1 MFFKVGVPKSF
12 AIFAGKSLCWNLFL
26 IKLQVWRLAISMKKW
41 LQHRCFP
48 ANPTQVFSCE
58 YCKKFDHSFFYRTS
72 TVATFAIGRSRSG
85 VTGVN
90 QGNEEKGS
98 ESKISLCYPRGLRFP
113 SDLPTVQKIN
123 FSVKV
128 FFSKYDQ
135 IRRKLRIWSHLLKKY
150 LMENLI
156 FCAVAARE
164 GA

>member
-1 MFFKVGVPKSF
+1 MLESIFNKV
-12 AIFAGKSLCWNLFL
+12 AGLKACNFHE
-26 IKLQVWRLAISMKKW
+26 KMT
-41 LQHRCFP
+41 P
-48 ANPTQVFSCE
+48 AQVFSCE
-58 YCKKFDHSFFYRTS
+58 SNTSFFLFFHSFFYRTS

-85 VTGVN
+85 ATGVN

-113 SDLPTVQKIN
+113 SDLPTVQKMN

-128 FFSKYDQ
+128 FFSKCDQ
-135 IRRKLRIWSHLLKKY
+135 IRRKLGIWSHLLKKY

-156 FCAVAARE
+156 FCAVAASE